1 MLASAL
7 FNEQNKEPILLSI
20 IAWFVLGKQN
30 VQAKKVCWINQEI
43 ESVNQKPDIFRKA
56 ISFPL
61 LNLLTYLMRYSL
73 SRYIYIPAVAESHDW
88 NNGKLDLP
96 LCGLLS
102 LEQFLEEK
110 RLLVKSSFQR
120 EIFCSRKRTP
130 WNNKKRFFSPCAFFR
145 LINNKWWTH
154 LVTFT
159 GLSNLSK
166 AISWLMPIGL
176 WYKGCMIILLTVKS
190 CSTPVVSLLL
200 CEPSL
205 RKNKKNISE
214 LERKQRY
221 ALWICG

>member
-1 MLASAL
+1 M
-7 FNEQNKEPILLSI
+7 ICI
-20 IAWFVLGKQN
+20 
-30 VQAKKVCWINQEI
+30 
-43 ESVNQKPDIFRKA
+43 RKTKCT
-56 ISFPL
+56 SEKGL
-61 LNLLTYLMRYSL
+61 LNQPGNRKCSPETWHFEKRNLFSAANFVDLFDAIFIIK
-73 SRYIYIPAVAESHDW
+73 IYIPAVAESHDW

-120 EIFCSRKRTP
+120 DVFCSRKRTP
-130 WNNKKRFFSPCAFFR
+130 WNNTKRFFSPCASFR
-145 LINNKWWTH
+145 LISNNKWWTH

-205 RKNKKNISE
+205 RKNKKHISE
-214 LERKQRY
+214 LERKQRF